1 MELIVAGY
9 VKVRNRRALTNLLA
23 HRLKVLAQLQ
33 GVSGVN
39 PENAVKAIQ
48 EELVLIEAGLEELKP
63 SPGSVPENE
72 WS

>member
-1 MELIVAGY
+1 
-9 VKVRNRRALTNLLA
+9 
-23 HRLKVLAQLQ
+23 LQ

-48 EELVLIEAGLEELKP
+48 EELALIEAGLEELKP